1 MRARRWRSR
10 RRRSIEVWGHLGAGE
25 RKTAEGAEGAEGMAI
40 NRNAAQSAAAT
51 WVLLVVGT
59 SIEVVGLVG
68 FECASAHFD
77 PRPVAAATA
86 LLVELIEEAPSF
98 AGFVEA
104 LTPDGFRAGREF
116 LVMDQFPRGAIL
128 RGK

>member
-1 MRARRWRSR
+1 LR
-10 RRRSIEVWGHLGAGE
+10 WGHLGAGE
-25 RKTAEGAEGAEGMAI
+25 RKTAEGAEGTEGMAI

-51 WVLLVVGT
+51 WVLGGHL
-59 SIEVVGLVG
+59 IEVVGLVG
-68 FECASAHFD
+68 FLNAPRRVLD

-86 LLVELIEEAPSF
+86 LLVELIEEVPSF